1 MTDFLS
7 SLNRDQRAAA
17 TATEGYVR
25 VIAGAGSGKT
35 RALTCR
41 YAYLVKA
48 AGIHPSNVLCV
59 TFTNKAA
66 GEMKRRVRDLVG
78 DGYDTSLITTYH
90 GFCVRVLREDIHRLF
105 YPKNFVILDEAAQRR
120 ILSEIYG
127 EMEIKLDRAT
137 FESILETVHRLK
149 SNEEYV
155 TALVNGDVSAVT
167 PPPASPTR
175 PLTALEITVVRR
187 YLEKQRKSFGLD
199 FDDLVSF
206 AFEIFRTYP
215 EVLDKWAERLYYIQ
229 VDEFQDSSRRE
240 LRLLRMLSSKH
251 RNLFVVGDPDQNIY
265 EWRGADVSILVDFD
279 KLFPGTET
287 ILMNRNYRSTGHIL
301 RAANALVSHNRN
313 RIPKDLWTASPDGPD
328 VIALHAK
335 TEAEEGRWIA
345 DEIRRLLREE
355 GMAPREIALL
365 YRAGFLSRF
374 LEQALMQAGIP
385 YELYGSVR
393 FWDRM
398 EIRDTLSYL
407 RLLLTDDD
415 EAFERI
421 VNTPRR
427 FFGRAKLEALKAL
440 AAEEHAALYPTL
452 RAHLS
457 DPLFARSGA
466 PDFVALIDDLRA
478 KADATPVSDLMQEV
492 LDRSGYERYIREQG
506 SMERLDNLAECK
518 RSVWEREQNY
528 GEFYSLAVYLQEAAL
543 ESDRDADEDADRVKL
558 MTIHASKGLEFPAVF
573 VCGLTEGIFPSG
585 RTLEERK
592 DAGLEEERRLCFV
605 AVTRAMRRLYLT
617 ESEGTGSD
625 RQTKRPSRFLAD
637 IGEENFT
644 RIGTVPKE
652 LAAPSAAAADP
663 FVPGAPLGVG
673 SPVEHPIFGRGV
685 VEEID
690 PAKGVYYI
698 LFEKTMSRRPVSMD
712 YDFTAWKPSEPE
724 EPQAPEI
731 PQIPEPAAEPE
742 LIGEPPEPDPCPP
755 DEPEVPGAISSD
767 DFPALPVD
775 EETTEADE
783 SEAWDPDEITTPG
796 ETPGGS
802 ADPASFADVDTETPP
817 LFSFLHIP
825 AVPVGAEAIPAKK
838 PAKPKKRTPKAKD
851 DGQIALDL
859 DAPKPDVRAG
869 LSGSK
874 YRGEVWNQPE
884 EGEEN
889 LWKRDDAP
897 HSGWECVGIVDLGEP
912 AGVCRMCGRQIIRY
926 VHLMRHPAWWRTI
939 GAGCVCAGRMEG
951 DPEAAKAREA
961 AFKNRMAR
969 RETFLKT
976 PLRRSRNGHEYL
988 KYKGEMVTLL
998 EDRFRP
1004 GTWKH
1009 VLRGQY
1015 SAGYPTKEEALAA
1028 AFEILDPEV

>member
-1 MTDFLS
+1 MTDFLR
-7 SLNRDQRAAA
+7 SLNPDQRAAA

-66 GEMKRRVRDLVG
+66 GEMKRRVRSLVG

-105 YPKNFVILDEAAQRR
+105 YPKNFVILDEQAQRR

-149 SNEEYV
+149 SNEDYV
-155 TALVNGDVSAVT
+155 DALINGDVSSVT
-167 PPPASPTR
+167 PPPPSPVR
-175 PLTALEITVVRR
+175 PLTGLEITVVRR

-206 AFEIFRTYP
+206 AFAIFRAYP
-215 EVLDKWAERLYYIQ
+215 EVLEKWADRLYYIQ

-240 LRLLRMLSSKH
+240 LRLLRMLSAKH

-287 ILMNRNYRSTGHIL
+287 ILMNRNYRSDGNIL
-301 RAANALVSHNRN
+301 SAANALIAHNRN
-313 RIPKDLWTASPDGPD
+313 RIPKDLWTASPAGAP

-335 TEAEEGRWIA
+335 TEIEEGKWIA
-345 DEIRRLLREE
+345 GEIRRLLREE
-355 GMAPREIALL
+355 GMAYRDIALL

-374 LEQALMQAGIP
+374 LEQSLMQAGIP
-385 YELYGSVR
+385 YELWGSVR
-393 FWDRM
+393 FWERM
-398 EIRDTLSYL
+398 EIRDTLAYL
-407 RLLLTDDD
+407 RLLLADDD

-421 VNTPRR
+421 ANTPRR
-427 FFGRAKLEALKAL
+427 SFGRAKLDALKSL
-440 AAEEHAALYPTL
+440 AAEEGGRLYPTL
-452 RAHLS
+452 RKYLA
-457 DPLFARSGA
+457 DPLFARTDMPA
-466 PDFVALIDDLRA
+466 FVSLIEEMRA
-478 KADATPVSDLMQEV
+478 KAASTPVSDLMQEV

-518 RSVWEREQNY
+518 RSVWEREQSY
-528 GEFYSLAVYLQEAAL
+528 GEFYSLPVFLQEVAL
-543 ESDRDADEDADRVKL
+543 ESDRDAEEDADRVKL

-605 AVTRAMRRLYLT
+605 AMTRAMRRLILT

-637 IGEENFT
+637 IGEEHFT
-644 RIGTVPKE
+644 RIGTVPKD
-652 LAAPSAAAADP
+652 LAAPSAPSAFADP
-663 FVPGAPLGVG
+663 SAPGAPLGVG

-685 VEEID
+685 VQEID

-712 YDFTAWKPSEPE
+712 YDFTAWKTEEPAEPVEPAEPAIPAPGLPEPE
-724 EPQAPEI
+724 DDFEDPDLQPQ
-731 PQIPEPAAEPE
+731 
-742 LIGEPPEPDPCPP
+742 
-755 DEPEVPGAISSD
+755 VPGAISSD
-767 DFPALPVD
+767 DLPVPPVP
-775 EETTEADE
+775 EPEPEPESE
-783 SEAWDPDEITTPG
+783 SEAWDPDEIRDAPG
-796 ETPGGS
+796 REPEPPS
-802 ADPASFADVDTETPP
+802 DPASFAEVDTESPFP
-817 LFSFLHIP
+817 FSFFHIP
-825 AVPVGAEAIPAKK
+825 ANPPPRAETIPAKK
-838 PAKPKKRTPKAKD
+838 PAEKKPKAKKPD
-851 DGQIALDL
+851 DGQIPMQIEEPEPPAV
-859 DAPKPDVRAG
+859 PR
-869 LSGSK
+869 K
-874 YRGEVWNQPE
+874 YQNEPWNQPE
-884 EGEEN
+884 PGEEN
-889 LWKRDDAP
+889 LWKRDDVP
-897 HSGWECVGIVDLGEP
+897 HSGWECTGIVDLGSP
-912 AGVCRMCGRQIIRY
+912 SGICRMCGHQIIRY
-926 VHLMRHPAWWRTI
+926 VHVMRHPAWYRTV

-961 AFKNRMAR
+961 AFKNRAAR

-1015 SAGYPTKEEALAA
+1015 STAYPTKEEALAA
-1028 AFEILDPEV
+1028 AFDVIDPEAEN

>member
-105 YPKNFVILDEAAQRR
+105 YPKNFVILDEQAQRR
-120 ILSEIYG
+120 ILSEIYA

-137 FESILETVHRLK
+137 FESIIDTVHRLK

-155 TALVNGDVSAVT
+155 SALVNGDVSNVT
-167 PPPASPTR
+167 PPPASPVR

-206 AFEIFRTYP
+206 AFEIFRAYP
-215 EVLDKWAERLYYIQ
+215 EVLEKWADRLYYIQ

-240 LRLLRMLSSKH
+240 LRLLRMLSAKH

-287 ILMNRNYRSTGHIL
+287 ILMNRNYRSFGHIL
-301 RAANALVSHNRN
+301 RASNALIAHNRN
-313 RIPKDLWTASPDGPD
+313 RIPKDLWTSSPDGPD

-335 TEAEEGRWIA
+335 TEAEEGKWIA
-345 DEIRRLLREE
+345 GEIRRLTREE
-355 GMAPREIALL
+355 GMAYRDIALL

-374 LEQALMQAGIP
+374 LEQALMQAAIP
-385 YELYGSVR
+385 YELWGSVR
-393 FWDRM
+393 FWERM
-398 EIRDTLSYL
+398 EIRDTLAYL
-407 RLLLTDDD
+407 RLIQSDDD

-421 VNTPRR
+421 ANTPRR
-427 FFGRAKLEALKAL
+427 FFGRAKLDALKAL
-440 AAEEHAALYPTL
+440 AAEEGAPLYPTL
-452 RAHLS
+452 CKYIG
-457 DPLFARSGA
+457 DPALARTGM
-466 PDFVALIDDLRA
+466 PEFVSMIEDLRR
-478 KADATPVSDLMQEV
+478 KAASAPVSDLMQEV

-518 RSVWEREQNY
+518 RSVWEREQGY
-528 GEFYSLAVYLQEAAL
+528 GEFYSLSVFLQEVTL
-543 ESDRDADEDADRVKL
+543 EADRDTDEEADRVKL
-558 MTIHASKGLEFPAVF
+558 MTIHAAKGLEFPAVF

-605 AVTRAMRRLYLT
+605 AMTRAMRRLYLT

-644 RIGTVPKE
+644 RIGTLPKD
-652 LAAPSAAAADP
+652 LAAPSAAPSDP
-663 FVPGAPLGVG
+663 SAPGAPLGVG
-673 SPVEHPIFGRGV
+673 SAVEHPIFGRGV

-690 PAKGVYYI
+690 YAKGVYYI

-712 YDFTAWKPSEPE
+712 YDFTAYQPGFPEPEPE
-724 EPQAPEI
+724 EPSLPAPAY
-731 PQIPEPAAEPE
+731 PEAEELPE
-742 LIGEPPEPDPCPP
+742 A
-755 DEPEVPGAISSD
+755 EPEVPGAISSD
-767 DFPALPVD
+767 PGPVLPLPEEPAEP
-775 EETTEADE
+775 EEPEE
-783 SEAWDPDEITTPG
+783 PGPEAWDPDEITTPG
-796 ETPGGS
+796 ASE
-802 ADPASFADVDTETPP
+802 DPASFAEVETESPFV
-817 LFSFLHIP
+817 FSFLHFP
-825 AVPVGAEAIPAKK
+825 DEPNGPPKAEAVPAKK
-838 PAKPKKRTPKAKD
+838 PPKQKQKQKKPKSD
-851 DGQIALDL
+851 DGQIAMELEE
-859 DAPKPDVRAG
+859 AG
-869 LSGSK
+869 TPAGEMPRQ
-874 YRGEVWNQPE
+874 YRNEPWNQVE

-889 LWKRDDAP
+889 LWKRDDVP
-897 HSGWECVGIVDLGEP
+897 HSGWECVGIIDLGAP
-912 AGVCRMCGRQIIRY
+912 VGICRMCGHQIIRY
-926 VHLMRHPAWWRTI
+926 VHIMRHPDWYRTV

-961 AFKNRMAR
+961 AFKNRAAR

-1009 VLRGQY
+1009 VLRGQF

-1028 AFEILDPEV
+1028 AFDVLDPE